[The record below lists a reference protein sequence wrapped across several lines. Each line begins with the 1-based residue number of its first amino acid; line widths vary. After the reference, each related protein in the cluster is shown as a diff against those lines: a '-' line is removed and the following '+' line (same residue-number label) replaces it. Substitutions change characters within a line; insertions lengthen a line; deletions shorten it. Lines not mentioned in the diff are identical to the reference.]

1 MKRNRSHLLR
11 AKVHNKKREMD
22 HVLPHLVTTSIVEYP
37 PLYTLCLSR
46 LTNKPRKQSL
56 RKLIENKK

>member
-37 PLYTLCLSR
+37 PLYNFVSKSINKQTKKTKPKK
-46 LTNKPRKQSL
+46 TN
-56 RKLIENKK
+56 